1 MICARRAAPSPRRH
15 GGTEGHGEGKPG
27 GGPISASDRV
37 LTPSNATSRRALLLS
52 AGAPQ
57 VPRTRGRAP
66 GWNRSSR
73 VPLHTSQHD
82 YAGVR
87 TRGVEAR
94 RGPPLPSPWSQC
106 PPKPPCQSS
115 FLPVA
120 SATHAS
126 RHECLLHAAPAVPR
140 TGGNGD
146 LMDPTTQPQ
155 PEDVARSTGPYRPQ
169 EPALWSLSV
178 GHVPLEPATARPPEP
193 HRPGPLRLGASVPS
207 GASSIESG
215 LTGSGREGLDFHAAR
230 CNPSRPD
237 PRGLP
242 DPDHQPHRSRR
253 RGGHVCGLGD
263 SRRHS
268 AQRHREVPTRSGS
281 YKRLVHPK

>member
-1 MICARRAAPSPRRH
+1 MRHGKAVAVLGTEAQRHREVHREPRDPAPLNKRHILSNHATGGRRPDVSGVICARRAAPSPRRH
-15 GGTEGHGEGKPG
+15 GGTEGHGEGKPA

-106 PPKPPCQSS
+106 PPKPPCQSP

-126 RHECLLHAAPAVPR
+126 RKECLLHA
-140 TGGNGD
+140 
-146 LMDPTTQPQ
+146 PQ
-155 PEDVARSTGPYRPQ
+155 R
-169 EPALWSLSV
+169 
-178 GHVPLEPATARPPEP
+178 H
-193 HRPGPLRLGASVPS
+193 
-207 GASSIESG
+207 
-215 LTGSGREGLDFHAAR
+215 
-230 CNPSRPD
+230 PSRPTD
-237 PRGLP
+237 RVPP
-242 DPDHQPHRSRR
+242 PSR
-253 RGGHVCGLGD
+253 
-263 SRRHS
+263 
-268 AQRHREVPTRSGS
+268 
-281 YKRLVHPK
+281 